1 MNDNKLRQLITEAVA
16 LDRQI
21 ATDTDRLKEIKVLLA
36 TEAESR
42 PELSAPTEGGGTS
55 TTIEGL
61 DGCICRVTEAG
72 RTLKSS
78 IKAEGK
84 DIEKVREAAGK
95 FFAQLFAPVLAY
107 KPVEKF
113 REQAEA
119 HLDTRA
125 AAKLIKLIENPG
137 KVTVSFET
145 KEGAA

>member
-1 MNDNKLRQLITEAVA
+1 MNDTKLRQLITEAVA

-21 ATDTDRLKEIKVLLA
+21 ATNTDRLKEIKAQLA

-84 DIEKVREAAGK
+84 DIEKVKEAAGK
-95 FFAQLFAPVLAY
+95 FFGQLFAPVLAY

-145 KEGAA
+145 KETTA

>member
-21 ATDTDRLKEIKVLLA
+21 ATDTDRLKELKALLA
-36 TEAESR
+36 TEAKSR

-84 DIEKVREAAGK
+84 DIEKVRDAAGK